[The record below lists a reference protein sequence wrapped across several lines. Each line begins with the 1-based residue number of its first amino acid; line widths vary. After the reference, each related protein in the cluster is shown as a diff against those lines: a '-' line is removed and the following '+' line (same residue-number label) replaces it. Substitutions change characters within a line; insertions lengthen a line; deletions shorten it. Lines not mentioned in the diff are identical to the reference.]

1 MEKTVDIS
9 EVIDNS
15 KLGAF
20 QIGIFVLCGLC
31 LIIDGFDVQAMGFVA
46 PALIKD
52 WHVAGPALGP
62 VFSAALFGVLVGSL
76 LFSMLADKI
85 GRRPV
90 LIMATLFFG
99 LMTFGAG
106 RANSL
111 NELLTVRFIAGMGLG
126 GIMPNA
132 VALIGEFSPSKSR
145 AAIVMIVANG
155 FNIGAAFGGFLAA
168 WLIPSYGWRSVFYL
182 GAAVPTV
189 IAILMVSLLPES
201 LQFLVLQGKKLHLV
215 TKWLKRIEPAAVTG
229 DTNRYVVREQK
240 REGVPAMHLFSEGR
254 ALVTSI
260 LWMIFFINLLNLYLL
275 ASWLPTVVSTAGY
288 ATSTAVLVGT
298 TLQVGGLLASFVM
311 AAFVRRLGLIPVLLI
326 GFFIGAA
333 SIGLIGVVAATLS
346 FLFLVVFLAGWG
358 VVGNQ
363 GTLNALASSYYPT
376 YLRST
381 GVGWCLGI
389 GRIGAIVGPL
399 FAGELMKRSLPIQ
412 QLFFTV
418 AGLAFIAT
426 ILMFTLRWLVK
437 PKTARVAETQVLAH

>member
-9 EVIDNS
+9 EIIDNS

-46 PALIKD
+46 PALIND
-52 WHVAGPALGP
+52 WHVAAPALGP

-99 LMTFGAG
+99 LMTFWAG

-111 NELLTVRFIAGMGLG
+111 NELLTARFIAGMGLG

-189 IAILMVSLLPES
+189 IAIIMTFLLPES
-201 LQFLVLQGKKLHLV
+201 LQFLVLQGKKLHQV
-215 TKWLKRIEPAAVTG
+215 TKWLKRIEPAVTG
-229 DTNRYVVREQK
+229 DSNRYVVREQK

-275 ASWLPTVVSTAGY
+275 ASWLPTVVRTSGY

-346 FLFLVVFLAGWG
+346 LLFLVVFLAGWG

-399 FAGELMKRSLPIQ
+399 FAGELMKRNLPTQ

-418 AGLAFIAT
+418 AALAFIAT
-426 ILMFTLRWLVK
+426 ALMFTLRWLVK
-437 PKTARVAETQVLAH
+437 PETARVAETQVLAH

>member
-1 MEKTVDIS
+1 MDKTVDIS
-9 EVIDNS
+9 EVIDRN
-15 KLGAF
+15 KVGAF
-20 QIGIFVLCGLC
+20 QIGIFLLCGLC

-52 WHVAGPALGP
+52 WHVAGPTLGP

-90 LIMATLFFG
+90 LIIATLFFG
-99 LMTFGAG
+99 LMTLWAG

-111 NELLTVRFIAGMGLG
+111 NELLIVRFIAGMGLG

-132 VALIGEFSPSKSR
+132 VALIGEFSPGKSR

-168 WLIPSYGWRSVFYL
+168 WLIPTYGWRSVFYL
-182 GAAVPTV
+182 GAAVP
-189 IAILMVSLLPES
+189 IAIAMLMVFLLPES
-201 LQFLVLQGKKLHLV
+201 LQFLALQGRRLDQVKKWV
-215 TKWLKRIEPAAVTG
+215 KRIDPTAATD
-229 DTNRYVVREQK
+229 DTTRYVVREQK
-240 REGVPAMHLFSEGR
+240 KEGVPAIHLFSEGR
-254 ALVTSI
+254 GLVTFIFWS
-260 LWMIFFINLLNLYLL
+260 IFFINLLNLYLL
-275 ASWLPTVVSTAGY
+275 ASWLPTVVSAAGY

-311 AAFVRRLGLIPVLLI
+311 AAFVRRLGIIPVLLI
-326 GFFIGAA
+326 GFFIGAFG
-333 SIGLIGVVAATLS
+333 IGMIGVVAATLS
-346 FLFLVVFLAGWG
+346 VLVLVVFMAGWG

-363 GTLNALASSYYPT
+363 GTLNALAATYYPT

-399 FAGELMKRSLPIQ
+399 FAGELMKRNLPTQ

-418 AGLAFIAT
+418 AGLALIAT
-426 ILMFTLRWLVK
+426 VLMFSLRWLVK
-437 PKTARVAETQVLAH
+437 PERPTVAETQVLAH

>member
-1 MEKTVDIS
+1 
-9 EVIDNS
+9 
-15 KLGAF
+15 
-20 QIGIFVLCGLC
+20 
-31 LIIDGFDVQAMGFVA
+31 
-46 PALIKD
+46 
-52 WHVAGPALGP
+52 
-62 VFSAALFGVLVGSL
+62 
-76 LFSMLADKI
+76 
-85 GRRPV
+85 
-90 LIMATLFFG
+90 
-99 LMTFGAG
+99 
-106 RANSL
+106 
-111 NELLTVRFIAGMGLG
+111 
-126 GIMPNA
+126 
-132 VALIGEFSPSKSR
+132 
-145 AAIVMIVANG
+145 
-155 FNIGAAFGGFLAA
+155 
-168 WLIPSYGWRSVFYL
+168 VFYL

-189 IAILMVSLLPES
+189 IAILMVLLLPES

-215 TKWLKRIEPAAVTG
+215 TKWLKRIEPAALTG

-275 ASWLPTVVSTAGY
+275 ASWLPTVVSTSGY

-363 GTLNALASSYYPT
+363 GTLNALASGYYPT

-426 ILMFTLRWLVK
+426 VLMFTLRWLVK
-437 PKTARVAETQVLAH
+437 PETARVAETRVLAH